1 MKVIGTYQDGY
12 LIAATATEI
21 AQLFGHYSANTAEF
35 RAEAESQ
42 DIRSYSWDFENGELI
57 GMEIKVG
64 VAYERLAWL
73 ERRKSEFDGLV
84 KALRSTADK
93 IDDHRPLFDKIVDG
107 KVG

>member
-1 MKVIGTYQDGY
+1 MKVIGKSQDGY

-21 AQLFGHYSANTAEF
+21 AQLFGHYSANSDEF
-35 RAEAESQ
+35 KAEAEIQ
-42 DIRSYSWDFENGELI
+42 GIRSNSWNFARGELV
-57 GMEIKVG
+57 GMEINVG

-84 KALRSTADK
+84 KDLREMADK

-107 KVG
+107 KVA